1 MFMQGV
7 SWAGY
12 EAVPSGAQ
20 EFSLSMF
27 NELWSK
33 PSGTQFYMVTAD
45 LVSVWNIVGSQWDT
59 GFGEVGNIAQLRRVV
74 AFHMQAL
81 GSVLRTAQ
89 TVHQHIPAI
98 PALQRWR

>member
-1 MFMQGV
+1 MPFNLLPNIYAGV

-12 EAVPSGAQ
+12 EAVPSRAQ

-27 NELWSK
+27 NEFWSK
-33 PSGTQFYMVTAD
+33 AGGTQFYRVMVD
-45 LVSVWNIVGSQWDT
+45 LASVWNIVGSQEDT

-81 GSVLRTAQ
+81 GSILGTA
-89 TVHQHIPAI
+89 
-98 PALQRWR
+98 